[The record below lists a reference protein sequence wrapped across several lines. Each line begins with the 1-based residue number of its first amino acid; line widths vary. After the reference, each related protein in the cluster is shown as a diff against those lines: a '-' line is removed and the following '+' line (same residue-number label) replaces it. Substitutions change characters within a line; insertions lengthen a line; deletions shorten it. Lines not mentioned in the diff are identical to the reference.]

1 MTQSGKKVVLWSV
14 VTAAGLGVTLAVG
27 SSTGQRVLGSWQ
39 DSVATWSSVGVL
51 ASGVAG
57 GLAALRRA
65 GQAARSAASR
75 VSSALRGDRD

>member
-27 SSTGQRVLGSWQ
+27 SSAGQRVLGSWQ
-39 DSVATWSSVGVL
+39 DSVATWSSMGVL

-57 GLAALRRA
+57 GLAVLRRA
-65 GQAARSAASR
+65 GQAVREVSSR
-75 VSSALRGDRD
+75 VSSAVRGDRN